1 METDKNTLSNVV
13 TRRGGFY
20 PPTLDLLPMSPPE
33 SQNRLAGV
41 SLDYVRKENH
51 KWFVLRATYNRVI
64 KAYEIFA
71 NDHVQAYLPMRYKQK
86 QIKGKKKRIM
96 VPLLPNIIFVYA
108 TEAEI
113 ENYISWHPVL
123 SLFLRYFRNRLEP
136 KGVDGKNPPLVVRFG
151 DMMNFIHLTSV
162 YNEHVRVVDP
172 QQCHYK
178 SGDIV
183 RIVDGDF
190 KGVNGKVARVA
201 GQQRVVVEIEGLC
214 LVATA
219 YIPTAF
225 IEIVEQK

>member
-33 SQNRLAGV
+33 SQNRLTGV

-136 KGVDGKNPPLVVRFG
+136 KGGDGKNPPLVVRFG

-162 YNEHVRVVDP
+162 CNEHVRVVDP